1 MPSWRLPVPWK
12 SSSWR
17 PLAPPNWT
25 TTWFST
31 IPTVS
36 DILQIPC
43 IFAAASATALLS
55 AISFHL
61 LHLFFQRNRM
71 PTLFIVKCCIAANR
85 RRTWG
90 TRFSIYLFLSPRSF
104 LFDFCFC
111 LCVVV
116 LLNLFFLYFYFLFRR
131 SRHIRRDLHLHVRSG
146 KERELCGLLSDPQRF
161 VLSRERTTQR
171 GDGTPIDDLPDEEPW
186 RDDHRQTRTQP
197 HALLAQR

>member
-104 LFDFCFC
+104 LFDFCF
-111 LCVVV
+111 LFVRRRPPES
-116 LLNLFFLYFYFLFRR
+116 LLFIFFFSF
-131 SRHIRRDLHLHVRSG
+131 SA
-146 KERELCGLLSDPQRF
+146 LSSHPQGF
-161 VLSRERTTQR
+161 
-171 GDGTPIDDLPDEEPW
+171 TP
-186 RDDHRQTRTQP
+186 TRTQRKGTRVVWP
-197 HALLAQR
+197 ALRSPKICSFTRTHDSAR

>member
-1 MPSWRLPVPWK
+1 
-12 SSSWR
+12 
-17 PLAPPNWT
+17 
-25 TTWFST
+25 
-31 IPTVS
+31 
-36 DILQIPC
+36 
-43 IFAAASATALLS
+43 
-55 AISFHL
+55 
-61 LHLFFQRNRM
+61 M

-85 RRTWG
+85 RRTWARG
-90 TRFSIYLFLSPRSF
+90 FRFTSLLVVSYLIFF
-104 LFDFCFC
+104 LF
-111 LCVVV
+111 VRRRPPES
-116 LLNLFFLYFYFLFRR
+116 LLFILFFFSFWR